1 MRPPFERR
9 ITGGVLELEF
19 EDRLEH
25 LRQIQIHFGPG
36 HMLGSEPGAFLA
48 LHEPLRNPGLGE
60 LRLAEPPS
68 AAKRF
73 EAMRLQGPMGL

>member
-1 MRPPFERR
+1 
-9 ITGGVLELEF
+9 
-19 EDRLEH
+19 
-25 LRQIQIHFGPG
+25 
-36 HMLGSEPGAFLA
+36 MLGSGQGAFLA

-73 EAMRLQGPMGL
+73 EAMRLQGPMGV